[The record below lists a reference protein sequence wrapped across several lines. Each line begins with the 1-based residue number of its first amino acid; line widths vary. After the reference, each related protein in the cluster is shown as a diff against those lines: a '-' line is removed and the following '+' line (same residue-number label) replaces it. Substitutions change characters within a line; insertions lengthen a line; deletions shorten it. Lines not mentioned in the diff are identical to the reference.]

1 MSKTDILFS
10 DTQPGAAVDGV
21 TIKSPR
27 ELDFMRQAGQVVAS
41 VIARLTESVAP
52 GMTTLDCDV
61 LAEKEV
67 RRLGAVPSFK
77 GYRGFPGTIC
87 VSINEQIVHGIPG
100 SRIIRGGDLVS
111 FDVGAIVKGFHG
123 DAAVTLVVGDTS
135 RESSHLIEV
144 TREAL
149 NRGIEAAQ
157 PGNRVGDISAAVEQ
171 FVKPHGYSLVREYVG
186 HGIGRALHEE
196 PPIPNYGPGGRGR
209 VLKPGMVIAIEPM
222 VNIGDWRTQVLEDEW
237 TVVTSDGTLS
247 AHFEHTVAITESG
260 PVVLTSLAS

>member
-1 MSKTDILFS
+1 MLFS
-10 DTQPGAAVDGV
+10 DTQPGAAVDSV

-27 ELDFMRQAGQVVAS
+27 ELGFMKQAGQVVAN
-41 VIARLTESVAP
+41 VIARLTESVTS

-61 LAEKEV
+61 LAEKEI
-67 RRLGAVPSFK
+67 RHLGAVPSFK
-77 GYRGFPGTIC
+77 GYRGFPATIC

-100 SRIIRGGDLVS
+100 SRVIRDGDLVS
-111 FDVGAIVKGFHG
+111 FDVGAIVNGFHG
-123 DAAVTLVVGDTS
+123 DAAITLVVGSASGDS
-135 RESSHLIEV
+135 GHLIEV

-157 PGNRVGDISAAVEQ
+157 PGNRVGDISAAVER

-196 PPIPNYGPGGRGR
+196 PAVPNYGPSGRGHL
-209 VLKPGMVIAIEPM
+209 LKPGMVIAIEPM
-222 VNIGDWRTQVLEDEW
+222 VNIGGWRTQVLEDQW
-237 TVVTSDGTLS
+237 TIVTEDGSLS